1 MRAASAPARRASG
14 FTLIE
19 LAVTITI
26 LALLAALATP
36 AFSTWI
42 ANSKVRTVAN
52 ALQDGLRTAQ
62 TEATRRSRQVEF
74 ALTDD
79 TNPSDGYTAKSN
91 GKYWA
96 INTVTLTDSGET
108 ATFVEAGVLTASGAN
123 VTITGPVGICFNS
136 FGRLVTNASPGVTS
150 ASCTAGDSTYKVE
163 LTGADRPLHVQVKL
177 GGQVRMCD
185 PAKTLSATQPDGCTA
200 S

>member
-1 MRAASAPARRASG
+1 MHALPVYNRRAAG

-19 LAVTITI
+19 LMVTVSIM
-26 LALLAALATP
+26 ALLAMLAVP

-42 ANSKVRTVAN
+42 ANSKVRTIAN

-62 TEATRRSRQVEF
+62 TEATRRSRQVVF

-79 TNPSDGYTAKSN
+79 SNPSDGYTAKEN

-96 INTVTLTDSGET
+96 INTITLTDSGET
-108 ATFVEAGVLTASGAN
+108 AAFVEAGVLAASGAN
-123 VTITGPVGICFNS
+123 VTITGPVAVCFNS
-136 FGRLVTNASPGVTS
+136 LGRLVTNASPGVTS

-163 LTGADRPLHVQVKL
+163 LAGADRPLHVQIKL

>member
-1 MRAASAPARRASG
+1 MHALPVRNQRATG

-19 LAVTITI
+19 LLVTISI
-26 LALLAALATP
+26 MALLATLAMP

-42 ANSKVRTVAN
+42 ANSKVRTIAN

-62 TEATRRSRQVEF
+62 TEATRRSRQVVF

-79 TNPSDGYTAKSN
+79 SNPSDGYTAKEN

-96 INTVTLTDSGET
+96 INTITLTDSGET
-108 ATFVEAGVLTASGAN
+108 AAFVEAGVLAGSLPSRDAKYTN
-123 VTITGPVGICFNS
+123 TKPENS
-136 FGRLVTNASPGVTS
+136 RMTTS
-150 ASCTAGDSTYKVE
+150 DFAPIHRQK
-163 LTGADRPLHVQVKL
+163 
-177 GGQVRMCD
+177 
-185 PAKTLSATQPDGCTA
+185 PAQRTFTHS

>member
-1 MRAASAPARRASG
+1 MHAPSARAGRTSG

-62 TEATRRSRQVEF
+62 TEATRRSRQVVF

-79 TNPSDGYTAKSN
+79 TNPSDGYTAKTN

-96 INTVTLTDSGET
+96 VNTVTLTDSGET
-108 ATFVEAGVLTASGAN
+108 AAFVEAGVLTASGAN
-123 VTITGPVGICFNS
+123 VTITGPAAVCFNS
-136 FGRLVTNASPGVTS
+136 LGRLVTNASPGVTS

-163 LTGADRPLHVQVKL
+163 LTGADRALWVQVKL

-185 PAKTLSATQPDGCTA
+185 PAKTLSPTQPDGCTA